1 MFNKDA
7 AKTCLQFKVVE
18 VVAKFEHLFCTNYK
32 LISKIM
38 TDKLPPEEDL
48 KLENL
53 NLAVEREEIYTR
65 MDMLNKECTK
75 FKTMFLKL

>member
-1 MFNKDA
+1 M
-7 AKTCLQFKVVE
+7 
-18 VVAKFEHLFCTNYK
+18 
-32 LISKIM
+32 S
-38 TDKLPPEEDL
+38 DKLPPEEDL

-75 FKTMFLKL
+75 FKTMFLKLQAQFDHQKEELRKEQA

>member
-1 MFNKDA
+1 
-7 AKTCLQFKVVE
+7 
-18 VVAKFEHLFCTNYK
+18 
-32 LISKIM
+32 M